1 MDDYYGT
8 VAGADAYHLAR
19 GNAAWAAAT
28 DEEKQAALVRASGY
42 VDGMVGQQASN
53 ATAGCVYVFPGLKAG
68 GYSQALQWPRTGA
81 VDRMGDQVPSDIV
94 PAAIEQATYEAAAR
108 EHATPGSLNPDF
120 VPSQVVQREKVGPL
134 EQEFAVAKNGNPSI
148 RPVIGVIDSL
158 LYPLLVVRCPAP
170 AVYVV

>member
-1 MDDYYGT
+1 MPEFYGT
-8 VAGADAYHLAR
+8 VAGADAYLAGR

-28 DEEKQAALVRASGY
+28 NEDKQAALVRASGY
-42 VDGMVGQQASN
+42 VDGMVGQQVPNTS
-53 ATAGCVYVFPGLKAG
+53 GCVYVFPGVKAG

-81 VDRMGDQVPSDIV
+81 VDRMGDQVPEGLI

-108 EHATPGSLNPDF
+108 EQAAPGSLNPDF

-158 LYPLLVVRCPAP
+158 LYPLLIVRCPSP
-170 AVYVV
+170 AVFVV

>member
-1 MDDYYGT
+1 MPDFYGT
-8 VAGADAYHLAR
+8 LAGADAYSAAR
-19 GNAAWAAAT
+19 GNAVWAAAT
-28 DEEKQAALVRASGY
+28 DEDKQAALVRASGY

-81 VDRMGDQVPSDIV
+81 VDRMGDQVPDDMV
-94 PAAIEQATYEAAAR
+94 PAAIEKATYEAAAR
-108 EHATPGSLNPDF
+108 EQAAPGSLNPDF

>member
-1 MDDYYGT
+1 MPDFYGT
-8 VAGADAYHLAR
+8 LASADAYLADR
-19 GNAAWAAAT
+19 GNAAWSSAT
-28 DEEKQAALVRASGY
+28 DEDKKAALVRASGY

-53 ATAGCVYVFPGLKAG
+53 STAGCVYVFPGKKAG
-68 GYSQALQWPRTGA
+68 GYSQVLQWPRTGA
-81 VDRMGDQVPSDIV
+81 VDRMGEQVPSDVV

-108 EHATPGSLNPDF
+108 EQFSPGSLNPDF

-148 RPVIGVIDSL
+148 RPVIGVIDSM
-158 LYPLLVVRCPAP
+158 LYPLLIVRCPAP

>member
-1 MDDYYGT
+1 MPDFYGT
-8 VAGADAYHLAR
+8 LAGADAYLAAR
-19 GNAAWAAAT
+19 GNATWASAT
-28 DEEKQAALVRASGY
+28 EADKQAALVRASGY

-53 ATAGCVYVFPGLKAG
+53 ATAGCVYVFPGQKAG

-81 VDRMGDQVPSDIV
+81 VDRMGDQVPEDVV

-108 EHATPGSLNPDF
+108 EQATPGSLNPDF

-134 EQEFAVAKNGNPSI
+134 ETEFAVAKNGNPSI

-170 AVYVV
+170 AVFVV

>member
-1 MDDYYGT
+1 MPDFYGT
-8 VAGADAYHLAR
+8 LAGADAYLAAR
-19 GNAAWAAAT
+19 GNAAWGAAT
-28 DEEKQAALVRASGY
+28 DKEKQAALVRASGY
-42 VDGMVGQQASN
+42 VDGMVGQAAPN
-53 ATAGCVYVFPGLKAG
+53 TAGCVYVFPGQKAG
-68 GYSQALQWPRTGA
+68 GYGQALQWPRTGA
-81 VDRMGDQVPSDIV
+81 IDRMGDQVPSDVV
-94 PAAIEQATYEAAAR
+94 PPAIEHATYEAAAR
-108 EHATPGSLNPDF
+108 EQAAPGSLNPDF